1 VDAVVAAFAQRLR
14 NAEDELFSDGLES
27 VAGHA
32 ERLATKTEDP
42 MVTELAELIR
52 RAGSLE

>member
-1 VDAVVAAFAQRLR
+1 MVAAFAQRLR